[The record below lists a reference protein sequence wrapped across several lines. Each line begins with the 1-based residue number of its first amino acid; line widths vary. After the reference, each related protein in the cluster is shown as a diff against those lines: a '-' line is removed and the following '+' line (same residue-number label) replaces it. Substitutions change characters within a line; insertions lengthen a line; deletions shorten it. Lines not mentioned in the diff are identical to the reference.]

1 MKYPHT
7 GDGPKALDP
16 QHNPNVG
23 ENQNHWSGK
32 AGNEGAKSIGA
43 DSAGVVSGL
52 SSAEKAKVKNAEMI
66 CQNQRPKARRVK
78 AGKYQIGT

>member
-16 QHNPNVG
+16 QHNPNAG
-23 ENQNHWSGK
+23 ENQTHFSGS
-32 AGNEGAKSIGA
+32 AGNEGAKSSRA

-52 SSAEKAKVKNAEMI
+52 SSVEKANVKNAEMV
-66 CQNQRPKARRVK
+66 CQNQRPKARRTG
-78 AGKYQIGT
+78 GKFPIGT